1 ARTDQ
6 GVTPYKLA
14 ATRGRRNIAGLLRSK
29 GGMWKSQKDFE
40 LVEAVRNMDLDRV
53 KTLVSEGA
61 DVNVRD
67 IETEYLKGKQQYFV
81 TMPLMIAV
89 EAGDF
94 DIVKFLI
101 DKGADINVIWLFR
114 GKTFLC
120 TAISR
125 RDKEVVELLLANGD
139 DPNKK
144 CLTKKTG
151 KSIFAP
157 LRLANLLGYR
167 DIAGLLTANGAT
179 ENPKTTTTGTGAEIT
194 IINNRKNN

>member
-1 ARTDQ
+1 
-6 GVTPYKLA
+6 
-14 ATRGRRNIAGLLRSK
+14 
-29 GGMWKSQKDFE
+29 
-40 LVEAVRNMDLDRV
+40 
-53 KTLVSEGA
+53 
-61 DVNVRD
+61 
-67 IETEYLKGKQQYFV
+67 
-81 TMPLMIAV
+81 MIAV

-144 CLTKKTG
+144 CLTKNTG
-151 KSIFAP
+151 KSIFTP

-179 ENPKTTTTGTGAEIT
+179 ETPKTTTKKYIKSAEVMEMLQVSPGTLQNLRINGTLPYSKIGGIILYEYEEILKVLKD
-194 IINNRKNN
+194 NRVAS

>member
-1 ARTDQ
+1 
-6 GVTPYKLA
+6 
-14 ATRGRRNIAGLLRSK
+14 
-29 GGMWKSQKDFE
+29 MWKSQKDFE
-40 LVEAVRNMDLDRV
+40 LAEAVRNMDLDRV

-151 KSIFAP
+151 KSIFTP
-157 LRLANLLGYR
+157 LRLDNLLGYR

-179 ENPKTTTTGTGAEIT
+179 EKPQQPGQALKSRSSITGKMINLDLKVGRQILITGRAIRSRNACNHSST
-194 IINNRKNN
+194 IKK